1 MRASALASL
10 LIFLVAASPALA
22 HHVSGT
28 VYCDQNSNG
37 SIDAGD
43 TPIAG
48 IKAVATSLDAV
59 PGQQADTFTD
69 ANGAY
74 YILLFART
82 DRYLVNLTDLP
93 GGLTIVVPSGGSYT
107 VQIITAS
114 ANDHVDGLD
123 FLVQGCAPPTT
134 TTSTTTTSTT
144 STSAP
149 TTSTS
154 TTTSTTTT
162 TSTLPVCQCAA
173 TPFLAARDLRLNNDG
188 DIRGNVGVNDPGGRL
203 RLGKAVT
210 MPDGTS
216 VTGDAVLLGNGTS
229 VYQTFANTLLAGPG
243 SVVRGG
249 SAAATLPIVPSF
261 CGLPAITCGTTDVLV
276 GPGQRLGPLAPGV
289 YGRLQVLNG
298 GAVTLSAGTFTF
310 CDVKTGRDA
319 AILTLGPAQI
329 DVERDVVIGTNSR
342 IGPDSGSA
350 PVLVNVAGKMVRV
363 SQSGEANAAFVGPDA
378 RISFGRDAHLVG
390 CFCTDRAKSD
400 KHITL
405 ECPAF

>member
-1 MRASALASL
+1 MRASALSAAAFL
-10 LIFLVAASPALA
+10 GLLVAASPVLA

-28 VYCDQNSNG
+28 VYCDENWSG

-48 IKAVATSLDAV
+48 VKAVATSLDAV
-59 PGQQADTFTD
+59 PGQQADTFSD

-74 YILLFART
+74 YILLFQRT
-82 DRYLVNLTDLP
+82 DRYLVNLTGLA
-93 GGLTIVVPSGGSYT
+93 GGLTVVVPSGGSYT

-134 TTSTTTTSTT
+134 TTSTT

-162 TSTLPVCQCAA
+162 TSTVPVCECLA

-188 DIRGNVGVNDPGGRL
+188 DIRGSVGVNDPSGHL

-216 VTGDAVLLGNGTS
+216 VTGDTVLLGNGAS

-243 SVVRGG
+243 SVVRDAK
-249 SAAATLPIVPSF
+249 AAATLPIVSPY

-276 GPGQRLGPLAPGV
+276 SPGQRVGPLPPGV
-289 YGRLQVLNG
+289 YGRLRVLNG
-298 GAVTLSAGTFTF
+298 GAVTLSPGTFTF
-310 CDVKTGRDA
+310 CDVKTGRGA
-319 AILTLGPAQI
+319 TIMTLGPASI
-329 DVERDVVIGTNSR
+329 DVERDVVIGTDSR
-342 IGPDSGSA
+342 LGPDSGSA

-363 SQSGEANAAFVGPDA
+363 SQSGVANAAFVAPAA

-405 ECPAF
+405 ECPAS